1 MKHSPKKTSRR
12 LRFPLQLHSLWFK
25 INLCFVLPIFLFM
38 AVWLLML
45 SREAAQKNTTEL
57 QRYRQS
63 VDQQIIDTLES
74 NANVLHMQSYSV
86 YDEKEALLTLYQ
98 GPSEAGYF
106 SARTRFQS
114 TMSNFMMLTDRFD
127 GIALMDFDGNVLF
140 MLDRLHSG
148 HNSKIDPDTPWYR
161 NILHGTSKNRSIFFT
176 DQLLSNHTTIVA
188 TCKNLYSSEHFEKI
202 GILVCFCYEN
212 KFMQSLSD
220 SIVMNG
226 EYVEL
231 YSAEDTLL
239 FSAGSADKHS
249 DNMLCSVTESN
260 AYGWKLISHI
270 PRSTFQLSSFLRTSN
285 IAVFLLILVLSFL
298 ISALLSRQITSP
310 LEQLNTSFQRV
321 QTGDFD
327 ATVCIKGQ
335 DELAQIGVAYNHM
348 LSQLKTLTRE
358 RYVLKLAKTQS
369 ELEALQAQ
377 INPHFL
383 FNTLNSIK
391 AICDNGQAENASQM
405 VQALSSLMRY
415 TLSHGKYLVSF
426 SEELHI
432 LQTYLYLQSYR
443 FEGRYTVT
451 YDIEDEVLGLSIP
464 RLSLQPLVENA
475 IKHGLERS
483 CEPGKL
489 IVTAKLIGKQLM
501 IYISN
506 TGMSIP
512 ADRLQVLNQ
521 QLQEISGSVSFQN
534 NSIGLMN
541 VCYRLRLHYAEQSQM
556 SISSTD
562 KFTTVRLLLPAKP
575 YLPDLSDLPE
585 NSPPKKSEVL

>member
-1 MKHSPKKTSRR
+1 MQHSTKKTSHP
-12 LRFPLQLHSLWFK
+12 LWFSLQLHSLWFK
-25 INLCFVLPIFLFM
+25 IVLCFVLPIFLFM
-38 AVWLLML
+38 AIWLFKL
-45 SREAAQKNTTEL
+45 SRDAAQKNTAEL
-57 QRYRQS
+57 QLYRQS
-63 VDQQIIDTLES
+63 MDQQIMDTLES
-74 NANVLHMQSYSV
+74 NANILHMQSYSV
-86 YDEKEALLTLYQ
+86 YDDTEALMTLYR

-106 SARTRFQS
+106 SARTSFQA
-114 TMSNFMMLTDRFD
+114 TMSNFMMLSDYFD
-127 GIALMDFDGNVLF
+127 GIALLDFDGNVLF
-140 MLDRLHSG
+140 LLDRLHSA
-148 HNSKIDPDTPWYR
+148 HNSKIDPETPWYR
-161 NILHGTSKNRSIFFT
+161 TILNGSAKNRSIFFT

-188 TCKNLYSSEHFEKI
+188 TCKNLYSTEHFEKI

-220 SIVMNG
+220 SVVMDG

-231 YSAEDTLL
+231 YDAEDNLL
-239 FSAGSADKHS
+239 YSTASGDTHFN
-249 DNMLCSVTESN
+249 NMLCSVTESST
-260 AYGWKLISHI
+260 YGWKLLSHI
-270 PRSTFQLSSFLRTSN
+270 PSSTFQLGTFLKTSN
-285 IAVFLLILVLSFL
+285 LTVFLLILALSFL

-327 ATVCIKGQ
+327 ATVSIRGQ
-335 DELAQIGVAYNHM
+335 DELAQIGLAYNHM
-348 LSQLKTLTRE
+348 LSQLKALTRE
-358 RYVLKLAKTQS
+358 RYVLKLARTQS

-391 AICDNGQAENASQM
+391 AICDSGQVENASQM
-405 VQALSSLMRY
+405 VQSLSSLMRY
-415 TLSHGKYLVSF
+415 TLGHGKYLVPF

-432 LQTYLYLQSYR
+432 LQTYLYLQNYR

-451 YDIEDEVLGLSIP
+451 YDIEEEVLGLAIP

-489 IVTAKLIGKQLM
+489 IITAKLIANQLM

-506 TGMSIP
+506 TGAAIP
-512 ADRLQVLNQ
+512 ADRLQMLNR
-521 QLQEISGSVSFQN
+521 QLQEISASVSFQN

-556 SISSTD
+556 TISSTE

-575 YLPDLSDLPE
+575 YLPESSPE
-585 NSPPKKSEVL
+585 SEA